1 MQIKDTKDVKWT
13 PVVGYEDLYLVST
26 NGKVYSIRSHK
37 ILAPRKHNAGYLRV
51 TLSRNGE
58 RKDAYIHRLM
68 CEAFFGTPND
78 GRNFVNH
85 LDENPAHNEI
95 TNLEWTTNSDNIKY
109 SWARHREER
118 TKYFQENPSRK
129 IGVVGIDKQT
139 KEEIGRWDSMSNA
152 ARDLGIHVSG
162 ISYSACSNGKRAAQG
177 IIFYKLENEE
187 KDEGK
192 QK

>member
-37 ILAPRKHNAGYLRV
+37 VLTPRKHNAGYLRV
-51 TLSRNGE
+51 SLCRNGE

-78 GRNFVNH
+78 GRNYVNH
-85 LDENPAHNEI
+85 LDEDPAHNQI
-95 TNLEWTTNSDNIKY
+95 TNLEWTTNSNNIKY
-109 SWARHREER
+109 SWERHREER
-118 TKYFQENPSRK
+118 AKYFQENSSLK

-162 ISYSACSNGKRAAQG
+162 ISYSACSNGRKSAQG

>member
-1 MQIKDTKDVKWT
+1 MEIKDTKDVKWT

-78 GRNFVNH
+78 GRNYVNH
-85 LDENPAHNEI
+85 LDEDPAHNQI
-95 TNLEWTTNSDNIKY
+95 TNLEWTTNSNNVKY
-109 SWARHREER
+109 SWERHREER
-118 TKYFQENPSRK
+118 AKYFQENSSLK
-129 IGVVGIDKQT
+129 IGVVGIDRQT
-139 KEEIGRWDSMSNA
+139 KKEVGRWDSMSNA
-152 ARDLGIHVSG
+152 ARDLGVHVSG
-162 ISYSACSNGKRAAQG
+162 ISYSACSNGRRAVQG
-177 IIFYKLENEE
+177 IIFYKLEDEE

>member
-26 NGKVYSIRSHK
+26 NGKVYSIRSHRV
-37 ILAPRKHNAGYLRV
+37 LAPRKHNAGYLRV
-51 TLSRNGE
+51 TLCKNGK

-78 GRNFVNH
+78 GRNYVNH
-85 LDENPAHNEI
+85 LDEDPAHNQI
-95 TNLEWTTNSDNIKY
+95 TNLEWTTNSNNIKY
-109 SWARHREER
+109 SWERHREER
-118 TKYFQENPSRK
+118 AKYFQENSSLK

-162 ISYSACSNGKRAAQG
+162 ISYSACSNGRRAAQG
-177 IIFYKLENEE
+177 IIFYKLEDEE

>member
-26 NGKVYSIRSHK
+26 NGKVYSIRSHRV
-37 ILAPRKHNAGYLRV
+37 LAPRKHNAGYLRV
-51 TLSRNGE
+51 TLCKNGK

-78 GRNFVNH
+78 GRNYVNH
-85 LDENPAHNEI
+85 LDENPAHNQI
-95 TNLEWTTNSDNIKY
+95 TNLEWTTNSNNIKY
-109 SWARHREER
+109 SWERHREER
-118 TKYFQENPSRK
+118 AKYFQENSSLK
-129 IGVVGIDKQT
+129 IGVVGIDRQT
-139 KEEIGRWDSMSNA
+139 KKEIGRWDSMSNA

>member
-37 ILAPRKHNAGYLRV
+37 ILAPRRHNAGYLRV

-78 GRNFVNH
+78 GRNYVNH
-85 LDENPAHNEI
+85 LDENPAHNQI

-177 IIFYKLENEE
+177 IIFYKLEDEE

>member
-1 MQIKDTKDVKWT
+1 MEIKDTKDVKWT

-78 GRNFVNH
+78 GRNYVNH
-85 LDENPAHNEI
+85 LDENPAHNQI

-177 IIFYKLENEE
+177 IIFYKLEDEE

>member
-26 NGKVYSIRSHK
+26 NGKVYSIRSHRV
-37 ILAPRKHNAGYLRV
+37 LAPRKHNAGYLRV
-51 TLSRNGE
+51 TLCKNGK

-78 GRNFVNH
+78 GRNYVNH
-85 LDENPAHNEI
+85 LDEDPAHNQI
-95 TNLEWTTNSDNIKY
+95 TNLEWTTNSNNIKY
-109 SWARHREER
+109 SWERHREER
-118 TKYFQENPSRK
+118 AKYFQENSSLK

-139 KEEIGRWDSMSNA
+139 KKEIGRWDSMSNA

-177 IIFYKLENEE
+177 IIFYKLEDEE

>member
-51 TLSRNGE
+51 TLSRNGK

-78 GRNFVNH
+78 GRNYVNH
-85 LDENPAHNEI
+85 LDENPAHNQI

-162 ISYSACSNGKRAAQG
+162 ISYSACSNGRRAAQG
-177 IIFYKLENEE
+177 IIFYKLEDEVIFEE
-187 KDEGK
+187 
-192 QK
+192 Q

>member
-1 MQIKDTKDVKWT
+1 MEIKDTKDVKWT

-78 GRNFVNH
+78 GRNYVNH
-85 LDENPAHNEI
+85 LDENPAHNQI
-95 TNLEWTTNSDNIKY
+95 TNLEWTTNSNNIKY
-109 SWARHREER
+109 SWERHREER
-118 TKYFQENPSRK
+118 AKYFQENSSLK
-129 IGVVGIDKQT
+129 IGVVGIDRQT

-162 ISYSACSNGKRAAQG
+162 VSYSACSNGRRAVQG
-177 IIFYKLENEE
+177 IIFYKLEDKE

>member
-37 ILAPRKHNAGYLRV
+37 VLTPRKHNAGYLRV
-51 TLSRNGE
+51 SLCRNGK

-78 GRNFVNH
+78 GRNYVNH
-85 LDENPAHNEI
+85 LDEDPAHNQI
-95 TNLEWTTNSDNIKY
+95 TNLEWTTNSNNIKY
-109 SWARHREER
+109 SWERHREER
-118 TKYFQENPSRK
+118 AKYFQENSSLK
-129 IGVVGIDKQT
+129 IGVVGIDRQT
-139 KEEIGRWDSMSNA
+139 KKEIGRWDSMSNA
-152 ARDLGIHVSG
+152 ARDLGVHVSG
-162 ISYSACSNGKRAAQG
+162 ISYSACSNGRRAVQG

>member
-1 MQIKDTKDVKWT
+1 MEIKDTKDVKWT

-37 ILAPRKHNAGYLRV
+37 ILAPRRHNAEYLRV

-78 GRNFVNH
+78 GRNYVNH
-85 LDENPAHNEI
+85 LDENPAHNQI

-177 IIFYKLENEE
+177 IIFYKLEDEE

>member
-51 TLSRNGE
+51 TLSRNGK

-78 GRNFVNH
+78 GRNYVNH
-85 LDENPAHNEI
+85 LDENPAHNQI
-95 TNLEWTTNSDNIKY
+95 TNLEWTTNSNNIKY
-109 SWARHREER
+109 SWERHREER
-118 TKYFQENPSRK
+118 AKYFQENSSLK
-129 IGVVGIDKQT
+129 IGVVGIDRQT

-177 IIFYKLENEE
+177 IIFYKLEDEE

>member
-1 MQIKDTKDVKWT
+1 MEIKDTKDVKWT

-78 GRNFVNH
+78 GRNYVNH
-85 LDENPAHNEI
+85 LDENPAHNQI

-129 IGVVGIDKQT
+129 IGVVGIDRQT
-139 KEEIGRWDSMSNA
+139 KKEVGRWDSMSNA
-152 ARDLGIHVSG
+152 ARDLGVHVSG
-162 ISYSACSNGKRAAQG
+162 VSYSACSNGRRAVQG

>member
-37 ILAPRKHNAGYLRV
+37 VLTPRKHNAGYLRV
-51 TLSRNGE
+51 SLCRNGK

-78 GRNFVNH
+78 GRNYVNH
-85 LDENPAHNEI
+85 LDEDPAHNQI
-95 TNLEWTTNSDNIKY
+95 TNLEWTTNSNNIKY
-109 SWARHREER
+109 SWERHREER
-118 TKYFQENPSRK
+118 AKYFQENSSLK
-129 IGVVGIDKQT
+129 IGVVGIDRQT
-139 KEEIGRWDSMSNA
+139 KKEVGRWDSMSNA
-152 ARDLGIHVSG
+152 ARDLGVHVSG
-162 ISYSACSNGKRAAQG
+162 ISYSACSNGRRAVQG

>member
-78 GRNFVNH
+78 GRNYVNH
-85 LDENPAHNEI
+85 LDENPAHNQI

-162 ISYSACSNGKRAAQG
+162 ISYSACSNGRRAVQG
-177 IIFYKLENEE
+177 IIFYKLEDKE

>member
-26 NGKVYSIRSHK
+26 NGKVYSIRSHRV
-37 ILAPRKHNAGYLRV
+37 LAPRKHNAGYLRV
-51 TLSRNGE
+51 TLCRNGE

-78 GRNFVNH
+78 GRDYVNH
-85 LDENPAHNEI
+85 LDEDPTHNQI
-95 TNLEWTTNSDNIKY
+95 TNLEWTTNSNNIKY
-109 SWARHREER
+109 SWERHREER
-118 TKYFQENPSRK
+118 AKYFQENSSLK

-139 KEEIGRWDSMSNA
+139 KKEIGRWDSMSNA

-177 IIFYKLENEE
+177 IIFYKLEDEE
-187 KDEGK
+187 K
-192 QK
+192 

>member
-51 TLSRNGE
+51 TLSRNGK

-78 GRNFVNH
+78 GRNYVNH
-85 LDENPAHNEI
+85 LDENPAHNQI

-162 ISYSACSNGKRAAQG
+162 ISYSACSNGRRAAQG
-177 IIFYKLENEE
+177 IIFYKLEDEE

>member
-85 LDENPAHNEI
+85 LDEDPAHNQI

-139 KEEIGRWDSMSNA
+139 KKEIGRWDSMSNA

-177 IIFYKLENEE
+177 IIFYKLEDEE

>member
-51 TLSRNGE
+51 TLSRNGK

-78 GRNFVNH
+78 GRNYVNH
-85 LDENPAHNEI
+85 LDEDPAHNQI
-95 TNLEWTTNSDNIKY
+95 TNLEWTTNSNNIKY
-109 SWARHREER
+109 SWERHREER
-118 TKYFQENPSRK
+118 AKYFQENSSLK
-129 IGVVGIDKQT
+129 IGVVGIDRQT
-139 KEEIGRWDSMSNA
+139 KKEVGRWDSMSNA

-162 ISYSACSNGKRAAQG
+162 ISYSACSNGKRAVQG
-177 IIFYKLENEE
+177 IIFYKLEDEE

>member
-26 NGKVYSIRSHK
+26 NGKVYSIRSHRV
-37 ILAPRKHNAGYLRV
+37 LAPRKHNAGYLRV
-51 TLSRNGE
+51 TLCRNGE

-78 GRNFVNH
+78 GRDYVNH
-85 LDENPAHNEI
+85 LDEDPAHNQI
-95 TNLEWTTNSDNIKY
+95 TNLEWTTNSNNIKY
-109 SWARHREER
+109 SWERHREER
-118 TKYFQENPSRK
+118 AKYFQENSSLK

>member
-26 NGKVYSIRSHK
+26 NGKVYSIRSHR
-37 ILAPRKHNAGYLRV
+37 ILTPRKHNAGYLRV
-51 TLSRNGE
+51 TLCRNGK

-78 GRNFVNH
+78 GRNYVNH
-85 LDENPAHNEI
+85 LDEDPAHNQI
-95 TNLEWTTNSDNIKY
+95 TNLEWTTNSNNIKY
-109 SWARHREER
+109 SWERHREER
-118 TKYFQENPSRK
+118 AKYFQENSSLK
-129 IGVVGIDKQT
+129 IGVVGIDRQT
-139 KEEIGRWDSMSNA
+139 KKEVGRWDSMSNA
-152 ARDLGIHVSG
+152 ARDLGVHVSG
-162 ISYSACSNGKRAAQG
+162 VSYSACSNGRRAVQG
-177 IIFYKLENEE
+177 IIFYKLEDEE

>member
-51 TLSRNGE
+51 TLSRNGK

-78 GRNFVNH
+78 GRNYVNH
-85 LDENPAHNEI
+85 LDENPAHNQI
-95 TNLEWTTNSDNIKY
+95 TNLEWTTNSNNIKY
-109 SWARHREER
+109 SWERHREER
-118 TKYFQENPSRK
+118 AKYFQENSSLK
-129 IGVVGIDKQT
+129 IGVVGIDRQT
-139 KEEIGRWDSMSNA
+139 KKEVGRWDSMSNA
-152 ARDLGIHVSG
+152 ARDLGVHVSG
-162 ISYSACSNGKRAAQG
+162 VSYSACSNGRRAVQG
-177 IIFYKLENEE
+177 IIFYKLEDEE

>member
-51 TLSRNGE
+51 TLSRNGK

-78 GRNFVNH
+78 GRNYVNH
-85 LDENPAHNEI
+85 LDENPAHNQI

-177 IIFYKLENEE
+177 IIFYKLEDEE

>member
-1 MQIKDTKDVKWT
+1 MQMKDTKDVKWT

-85 LDENPAHNEI
+85 LDEDPAHNQI

-139 KEEIGRWDSMSNA
+139 KKEIGRWDSMSNA

-177 IIFYKLENEE
+177 IIFYKLEDEE

>member
-1 MQIKDTKDVKWT
+1 MEIKDTKDVKWT
-13 PVVGYEDLYLVST
+13 TVVGYEDLYLVST

-78 GRNFVNH
+78 GRNYVNH
-85 LDENPAHNEI
+85 LDENPAHNQI

-139 KEEIGRWDSMSNA
+139 KKEIGRWDSMSNA

-177 IIFYKLENEE
+177 IIFYKLEDEE

>member
-78 GRNFVNH
+78 GRNYVNH
-85 LDENPAHNEI
+85 LDEDPAHNQI
-95 TNLEWTTNSDNIKY
+95 TNLEWTTNSNNIKY
-109 SWARHREER
+109 SWERHREER
-118 TKYFQENPSRK
+118 AKYFQENSSLK
-129 IGVVGIDKQT
+129 IGVVGIDRQT
-139 KEEIGRWDSMSNA
+139 KKEVGRWDSMSNA
-152 ARDLGIHVSG
+152 ARDLGVHVSG
-162 ISYSACSNGKRAAQG
+162 VSYSACSNGRRAVQG
-177 IIFYKLENEE
+177 IIFYKLEDKE

>member
-51 TLSRNGE
+51 TLSRNGK

-78 GRNFVNH
+78 GRNYVNH
-85 LDENPAHNEI
+85 LDEDPAHNQI
-95 TNLEWTTNSDNIKY
+95 TNLEWTTNSNNVKY
-109 SWARHREER
+109 SWERHREER
-118 TKYFQENPSRK
+118 AKYFQENSSLK
-129 IGVVGIDKQT
+129 IGVVGIDRQT
-139 KEEIGRWDSMSNA
+139 KKEIGRWDSMSNA
-152 ARDLGIHVSG
+152 ARDLGVHVSG
-162 ISYSACSNGKRAAQG
+162 ISYSACSNGRRAVQG

-187 KDEGK
+187 KDKGK

>member
-51 TLSRNGE
+51 TLSRNGK

-78 GRNFVNH
+78 GRNYVNH
-85 LDENPAHNEI
+85 LDENPAHNQI

-129 IGVVGIDKQT
+129 IGVVGIDVRINTICCRTQNLSPAGGHLSGVGAGIL
-139 KEEIGRWDSMSNA
+139 EI
-152 ARDLGIHVSG
+152 L
-162 ISYSACSNGKRAAQG
+162 
-177 IIFYKLENEE
+177 NERQRH
-187 KDEGK
+187 DR
-192 QK
+192 

>member
-1 MQIKDTKDVKWT
+1 MEIKDTKDVKWT

-58 RKDAYIHRLM
+58 KKDAYIHRLM

-85 LDENPAHNEI
+85 LDENKAHN
-95 TNLEWTTNSDNIKY
+95 
-109 SWARHREER
+109 
-118 TKYFQENPSRK
+118 
-129 IGVVGIDKQT
+129 
-139 KEEIGRWDSMSNA
+139 
-152 ARDLGIHVSG
+152 
-162 ISYSACSNGKRAAQG
+162 
-177 IIFYKLENEE
+177 
-187 KDEGK
+187 
-192 QK
+192 

>member
-37 ILAPRKHNAGYLRV
+37 VLTPRKHNAGYLRV
-51 TLSRNGE
+51 TLCRNGE

-78 GRNFVNH
+78 GRDYVNH
-85 LDENPAHNEI
+85 LDEDPAHNQI
-95 TNLEWTTNSDNIKY
+95 TNLEWTTNSNNIKY
-109 SWARHREER
+109 SWERHREER
-118 TKYFQENPSRK
+118 AKYFQENSSLK

>member
-78 GRNFVNH
+78 GRNYVNH
-85 LDENPAHNEI
+85 LDEDPAHNQI
-95 TNLEWTTNSDNIKY
+95 TNLEWTTNSNNIKY
-109 SWARHREER
+109 SWERHREER
-118 TKYFQENPSRK
+118 AKYFQENSSLK

-139 KEEIGRWDSMSNA
+139 KKEIGRWDSMSNA

-177 IIFYKLENEE
+177 IIFYKLEDEE

>member
-51 TLSRNGE
+51 TLSRNGK

-78 GRNFVNH
+78 GRNYVNH
-85 LDENPAHNEI
+85 LDEDPAHNQI
-95 TNLEWTTNSDNIKY
+95 TNLEWTTNSNNIKY
-109 SWARHREER
+109 SWERHREER
-118 TKYFQENPSRK
+118 AKYFQENSSLK
-129 IGVVGIDKQT
+129 IGVVGIDRQT
-139 KEEIGRWDSMSNA
+139 KKEVGRWDSMSNA
-152 ARDLGIHVSG
+152 ARDLGVHVSG
-162 ISYSACSNGKRAAQG
+162 ISYSACSNGRRAVQG
-177 IIFYKLENEE
+177 IIFYKLEDKE

>member
-13 PVVGYEDLYLVST
+13 TVVGYEDLYLVST

-51 TLSRNGE
+51 TLSRNGK

-78 GRNFVNH
+78 GRNYVNH
-85 LDENPAHNEI
+85 LDEDPAHNQI
-95 TNLEWTTNSDNIKY
+95 TNLEWTTNSNNIKY
-109 SWARHREER
+109 SWERHREER
-118 TKYFQENPSRK
+118 AKYFQENSSLK
-129 IGVVGIDKQT
+129 IGVVGIDRQT
-139 KEEIGRWDSMSNA
+139 KKEVGRWDSMSNA
-152 ARDLGIHVSG
+152 ARDLGVHVSG
-162 ISYSACSNGKRAAQG
+162 ISYSACSNGRRAVQG
-177 IIFYKLENEE
+177 IIFYKLEDKE

>member
-37 ILAPRKHNAGYLRV
+37 ILAPRKHNAGYVRV
-51 TLSRNGE
+51 TLSRNGK

-78 GRNFVNH
+78 GRNYVNH
-85 LDENPAHNEI
+85 LDENPAHNQI

-177 IIFYKLENEE
+177 IIFYKLEDEE

>member
-37 ILAPRKHNAGYLRV
+37 VLTPRKHNAGYLRV
-51 TLSRNGE
+51 SLCRNGE

-68 CEAFFGTPND
+68 CEAFFGTPTD
-78 GRNFVNH
+78 GRNYVNH
-85 LDENPAHNEI
+85 LDENKAHNQI
-95 TNLEWTTNSDNIKY
+95 TNLEWTTNSNNIKY
-109 SWARHREER
+109 SWEKHKEER

-129 IGVVGIDKQT
+129 TGVVGIDKQT
-139 KEEIGRWDSMSNA
+139 KKEIGRWDSMSNA

-177 IIFYKLENEE
+177 IIFYKLEDEE

>member
-37 ILAPRKHNAGYLRV
+37 ILAPRRHNAGYLRV
-51 TLSRNGE
+51 TLSRNGK

-78 GRNFVNH
+78 GRNYVNH
-85 LDENPAHNEI
+85 LDENPAHNQI
-95 TNLEWTTNSDNIKY
+95 TNLEWTTNSNNIKY
-109 SWARHREER
+109 SWERHREER
-118 TKYFQENPSRK
+118 AKYFQENSSLK
-129 IGVVGIDKQT
+129 IGVVGIDRQT
-139 KEEIGRWDSMSNA
+139 KKEVGRWDSMSNA
-152 ARDLGIHVSG
+152 ARDLGVHVSG
-162 ISYSACSNGKRAAQG
+162 VSYSACSNGRRAVQG
-177 IIFYKLENEE
+177 IIFYKLEDEE

>member
-1 MQIKDTKDVKWT
+1 MEIKDTKDVKWT

-85 LDENPAHNEI
+85 LDEDPAHNQI

-139 KEEIGRWDSMSNA
+139 KKEIGRWDSMSNA

-177 IIFYKLENEE
+177 IIFYKLEDEE